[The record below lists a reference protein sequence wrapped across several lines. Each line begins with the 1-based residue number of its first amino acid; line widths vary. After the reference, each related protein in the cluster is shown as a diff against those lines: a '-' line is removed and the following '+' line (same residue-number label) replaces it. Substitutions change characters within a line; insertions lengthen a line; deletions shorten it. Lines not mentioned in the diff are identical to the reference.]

1 MEVDRC
7 FLNYYRMYFNRKVI
21 LALLLTF
28 PLTLSAH
35 PKSLTAD
42 FVQTKHMKMIKGE
55 EMVAHGHMACQAP
68 SLLRWEYFKPYS
80 FAFVMNGGR
89 AKIVKNSTKMQ
100 EFKGPEA
107 KMFKDLGKVMMTIL
121 EQTSRRG
128 KRIGPTIFPVPKD
141 MRHLYNKITLYHN
154 KQTGVIEKVV
164 MQEIEGDYTVIE
176 FKNVKTNIKI
186 DKGIFK

>member
-28 PLTLSAH
+28 PLTLFAH

-55 EMVAHGHMACQAP
+55 EMVAHGRLACQAP
-68 SLLRWEYFKPYS
+68 SQLRWEYISPYS

-89 AKIVKNSTKMQ
+89 AKIVKNSTQVQ

-107 KMFKDLGKVMMTIL
+107 KMFKDLGRVMMTIL

-128 KRIGPTIFPVPKD
+128 RRNGPSIFPVPKD
-141 MRHLYNKITLYHN
+141 MRHLYSKITLHHN

-176 FKNVKTNIKI
+176 LKNVKTNIKI
-186 DKGIFK
+186 DKSMFK

>member
-28 PLTLSAH
+28 PLTLLAH
-35 PKSLTAD
+35 PISLTAD
-42 FVQTKHMKMIKGE
+42 FVQTRHMKMIKGE
-55 EMVAHGHMACQAP
+55 EMVARGRLACQAP
-68 SLLRWEYFKPYS
+68 SQLRWEYFSPYS

-89 AKIVKNSTKMQ
+89 AKIVKSSTKVQ

-186 DKGIFK
+186 DKGMFK

>member
-1 MEVDRC
+1 
-7 FLNYYRMYFNRKVI
+7 
-21 LALLLTF
+21 
-28 PLTLSAH
+28 
-35 PKSLTAD
+35 
-42 FVQTKHMKMIKGE
+42 
-55 EMVAHGHMACQAP
+55 
-68 SLLRWEYFKPYS
+68 
-80 FAFVMNGGR
+80 MNGGR
-89 AKIVKNSTKMQ
+89 AKIVKNSTNVQ

-107 KMFKDLGKVMMTIL
+107 KMFKDLGKVMMTLL

-141 MRHLYNKITLYHN
+141 MRHLYSKITLYHN

-186 DKGIFK
+186 DKGMFK